1 MSAAK
6 KPAPFIISAPD
17 IINKMDFS
25 LFAHIERHDGTIAM
39 PQLHER
45 FVKLCQIAD
54 NGGMRA
60 VWTGEHHCMNFTVA
74 PNPFTLLADIAGR
87 TKNLRLGT
95 ATVVAPFWHPL
106 KLAGEI
112 AMTDVLTGGRLEVGI
127 ARGAYSYEYERLRP
141 GMDAMQAGLEMRE
154 MLPLLPKLWAGDAAA
169 DGDTWQFPPAT
180 CAPPPLQKPHPPLW
194 IAARDPSSH
203 EFAVSNGWNVQV
215 TPLWRGDDEIE
226 SLMQKFND
234 AMAKHPPKDASA
246 KPKIMLLQHA
256 YIAKDEADANKAAHY
271 LARFYRHF
279 GAWFANK
286 SEVRGGFIAEPPE
299 DSGGEMFS
307 AAAMR
312 ENLLIAT
319 AEDAICRLREY
330 QKLGFD
336 EYSIWADNMMPFAD
350 NAASVE
356 RFVNKVMPAFRR

>member
-1 MSAAK
+1 MH
-6 KPAPFIISAPD
+6 
-17 IINKMDFS
+17 FS
-25 LFAHIERHDGTIAM
+25 LFAHMIRQDGGAPM
-39 PQLHER
+39 PTLHEQ
-45 FVKLCQIAD
+45 FVKLCRLAD
-54 NGGMRA
+54 DGGMRA
-60 VWTGEHHCMNFTVA
+60 VWTGEHHCMNFTIA
-74 PNPFTLLADIAGR
+74 PNPFTLLVDIAGR

-95 ATVVAPFWHPL
+95 ATIVAPFWHPL

-141 GMDAMQAGLEMRE
+141 GMDAMRAGLEMRE
-154 MLPLLPKLWAGDAAA
+154 MLPLLPKLWAGDIAA
-169 DGDTWQFPPAT
+169 DGDTWRFPAAT
-180 CAPPPLQKPHPPLW
+180 SAPPPLQKPHPPVW

-203 EFAVSNGWNVQV
+203 EFAVANGWNVQV
-215 TPLWRGDDEIE
+215 TPLWRGDEEIE

-234 AMAKHPPKDASA
+234 AVAKCRPKGKAQ
-246 KPKIMLLQHA
+246 KPKIMLLLHT
-256 YIAKDEADANKAAHY
+256 YIAKDEADAESAAHY

-279 GAWFANK
+279 GAWFVNK
-286 SEVRGGFIAEPPE
+286 SEVRGGFIAEPPA
-299 DSGGEMFS
+299 DGGGEMFS

-312 ENLLIAT
+312 KNLLIAT
-319 AEDAICRLREY
+319 PEEAINRLRHY

-356 RFVNKVMPAFRR
+356 RFIGQVMPAFQ